1 MLQVFFVTQ
10 GNQSTLANA
19 QDKAIHDIP
28 TPTMSRDKKSK
39 GFFHATKHCRTVS
52 TFPPSTFGL
61 IKFRQPMAEKTVGLL
76 FITRRRLSYAND
88 AEDPETL
95 TAVI

>member
-1 MLQVFFVTQ
+1 MLQVFFVNHD
-10 GNQSTLANA
+10 NQRTLAKL
-19 QDKAIHDIP
+19 QDKATHDIS
-28 TPTMSRDKKSK
+28 TSIMSGDKKAK
-39 GFFHATKHCRTVS
+39 AFLHATKHCRTVS
-52 TFPPSTFGL
+52 TFLPSTFGL

-76 FITRRRLSYAND
+76 FITRGRLSYAND

>member
-1 MLQVFFVTQ
+1 MQQ
-10 GNQSTLANA
+10 N
-19 QDKAIHDIP
+19 
-28 TPTMSRDKKSK
+28 
-39 GFFHATKHCRTVS
+39 TVEQLVH
-52 TFPPSTFGL
+52 FPPVTLEL

>member
-1 MLQVFFVTQ
+1 MT
-10 GNQSTLANA
+10 SPPRPCRE
-19 QDKAIHDIP
+19 I
-28 TPTMSRDKKSK
+28 KKSK
-39 GFFHATKHCRTVS
+39 GFLHATKHCRTVS
-52 TFPPSTFGL
+52 TFSPSALEL

-95 TAVI
+95 TAGI

>member
-1 MLQVFFVTQ
+1 MTPPPRPCREIK
-10 GNQSTLANA
+10 
-19 QDKAIHDIP
+19 KA
-28 TPTMSRDKKSK
+28 KA
-39 GFFHATKHCRTVS
+39 FLHATKHCRTVS
-52 TFPPSTFGL
+52 TFLPSNFGL

-76 FITRRRLSYAND
+76 FITRGRLSYDND

>member
-1 MLQVFFVTQ
+1 MLQVFFVNHD
-10 GNQSTLANA
+10 NQRTLAKL
-19 QDKAIHDIP
+19 QDKATHDIS
-28 TPTMSRDKKSK
+28 TSIMSGDKKAK
-39 GFFHATKHCRTVS
+39 AFLHATKHCRTVS
-52 TFPPSTFGL
+52 TFSPSALEL

-95 TAVI
+95 TAGI

>member
-1 MLQVFFVTQ
+1 MT
-10 GNQSTLANA
+10 SPPRSCREIK
-19 QDKAIHDIP
+19 KA
-28 TPTMSRDKKSK
+28 KA
-39 GFFHATKHCRTVS
+39 FLHATKHCRTVS

-76 FITRRRLSYAND
+76 FITRGRLSYAND

>member
-1 MLQVFFVTQ
+1 MQQNTAEQ
-10 GNQSTLANA
+10 LA
-19 QDKAIHDIP
+19 H
-28 TPTMSRDKKSK
+28 
-39 GFFHATKHCRTVS
+39 
-52 TFPPSTFGL
+52 FPLSALAL

-95 TAVI
+95 TAGI